1 MHGGQNMSGKTVLV
15 VEDDPLLRLN
25 TVDMFETAGLRVAE
39 CDTADGALAYVHA
52 HSNEIA
58 CIFTDVQLP
67 GEANGIDLATTI
79 TAQWPHIAVMVT
91 SGRVRLPLECPRTI
105 RFVAKPWL
113 PLEVLTFVQAAAG
126 A

>member
-1 MHGGQNMSGKTVLV
+1 MPGKTVLV

-25 TVDMFETAGLRVAE
+25 AVDMFETAGLYVAE
-39 CDTADGALAYVHA
+39 CDTADGALAYVHE

-58 CIFTDVQLP
+58 CIFTDVQMP
-67 GEANGIDLATTI
+67 GETDGIDLATTI
-79 TAQWPHIAVMVT
+79 AEQWPHIAVMVT
-91 SGRVRLPLECPRTI
+91 SGRVKLPRRCAGTI

-113 PLEVLTFVQAAAG
+113 PLEVLSFVQAAAD